1 MKKPAPKP
9 KAGLMQRLVESLFIS
24 EKPAGRAVSST
35 ASRKSDPRAEL
46 GRMIQNIR
54 ARMDPR
60 LLKLGEKLAKSGPP
74 TDDRGRAQMAVEM
87 FLLHKKDGGAF
98 QAKLAA
104 KLKAERDK
112 LH

>member
-1 MKKPAPKP
+1 MTKPAPKP
-9 KAGLMQRLVESLFIS
+9 KPGLMQRLVESLFVS
-24 EKPAGRAVSST
+24 EKPKPQAASNT
-35 ASRKSDPRAEL
+35 APRKPDPRREL
-46 GRMIQNIR
+46 ARMIQNIR

-60 LLKLGEKLAKSGPP
+60 LLKLGEKLAKNGPP

-98 QAKLAA
+98 QSKLAA